1 MADGYRKWPG
11 ETDAEFQE
19 RLVQE
24 EHERMRADGDGEK
37 PRGTTRVVRPRRT
50 DETDEA
56 FAQRVLDSERERVR
70 KQRYRSRHRTG
81 RAQRASTAAGH
92 VPGHVPS
99 QRPDGHVPS
108 SVPPKRPDVSQPDG
122 TAKVIRISDRKLTES
137 GAKHPTLNGIPIGV
151 PPDEAAI
158 RRDHERD
165 NWRDKNGTGPR
176 TFLEGGVGG
185 EGLSPVF
192 PPPSEGKTEGQT
204 ENLDGTRDTEGT
216 TSWDTRDTAA
226 AGEEQRV
233 APPFQANGHHHSSSG
248 GDASGG
254 DSGDSGGRDN
264 GDGTGHTCPC
274 AAALSRMEAE
284 QRMIITALRDLAGLA
299 QGAMKMAVTSMARA
313 EGLARLVL
321 SPVERADAEIP
332 KGLEKEADAA
342 LAADKGFDEV
352 TEIRIGE
359 HGQLVPVDPDAVLA
373 ASSRVQQTTAALLGA
388 ARTVPDEPHVDEA
401 LDHAWRMMMFL
412 CYVTSN
418 AEAARPLSEAEMYC
432 LREMLRAAEM
442 YVSAERGET
451 PFGML
456 ARWIDLYARDAQLKA
471 SQKSPENMLVR
482 LQFYAQA
489 SYPKES
495 VWTPSKVVQA
505 WRQITGRPTSP
516 AAQDEVKPGEND
528 RG

>member
-165 NWRDKNGTGPR
+165 TWRDKNGTGPR

-274 AAALSRMEAE
+274 AAALSRMEATVRQQRALIE
-284 QRMIITALRDLAGLA
+284 QVAHLTREATRMASYAIGR
-299 QGAMKMAVTSMARA
+299 S
-313 EGLARLVL
+313 EGLAKMLLGESV
-321 SPVERADAEIP
+321 AEP
-332 KGLEKEADAA
+332 PSGTAAAVAAAEAEAQFAA
-342 LAADKGFDEV
+342 AVQIEQD
-352 TEIRIGE
+352 E
-359 HGQLVPVDPDAVLA
+359 HGQLKPIDPDIVFA
-373 ASSRVQQTTAALLGA
+373 ARARVAETTAAFIESE
-388 ARTVPDEPHVDEA
+388 RTVPDEPHVDEA